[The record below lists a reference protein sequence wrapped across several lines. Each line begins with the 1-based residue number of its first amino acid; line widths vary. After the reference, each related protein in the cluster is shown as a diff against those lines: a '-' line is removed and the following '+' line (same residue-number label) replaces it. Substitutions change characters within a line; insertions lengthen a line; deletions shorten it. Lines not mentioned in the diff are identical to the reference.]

1 MEKSADD
8 LPLSEAE
15 IDVCDECGREYA
27 KRDVRRCRKC
37 SENLCDFCMDLHD
50 CDDEYHAKPPKK
62 DVDKLHK
69 M

>member
-1 MEKSADD
+1 
-8 LPLSEAE
+8 
-15 IDVCDECGREYA
+15 
-27 KRDVRRCRKC
+27 
-37 SENLCDFCMDLHD
+37 MDLHD